1 VIPRLPFA
9 LILLVTGSAQA
20 AICNVPA
27 SYASVQAAVNDNN
40 CSEIQ
45 MSPGQYEG
53 SINISRSLTL
63 SGSGS
68 NRTVVRGVV
77 SVSGNATQATL
88 TSFRISGG
96 CLGSWLISSG
106 GARVSASIVTS
117 ELIAPS
123 PCGGEELIFEDGF
136 ENNP

>member
-1 VIPRLPFA
+1 MSRLPF
-9 LILLVTGSAQA
+9 ILLLFVTGSSQA

-27 SYASVQAAVNDNN
+27 SYTSVQAAVNDNN

-53 SINISRSLTL
+53 SVNISRSLSL

-68 NRTVVRGVV
+68 NRTVIRGVV
-77 SVSGNATQATL
+77 SVSGNATQVTL

-106 GARVSASIVTS
+106 GARVSASVVTS
-117 ELIAPS
+117 EYVAPTS
-123 PCGGEELIFEDGF
+123 CGGGELIFEDGF
-136 ENNP
+136 ESNP